1 MSSASSAKPIATDS
15 ADIQG
20 RSKDRNVAKSRPNVI
35 VIMVDDL
42 GFSDVGC
49 YGGEINT
56 PNIDSLGFNGL
67 RFTQMYNG
75 ARCCPSR
82 AALLTGLNPH
92 QVGIGQMTGD
102 LGHPSYQG
110 HLNNNCVTIAEVMK
124 TAGYTTLMSG
134 KWHVGGGYDRRL
146 RAEWT
151 PGDATHPLPTQRGF
165 DKYFG
170 LMEAADSFW
179 YPKALMLQDKL
190 IDVET
195 DDFHLTDAIADHA
208 VSQIEGAVDDGL
220 PFFQYIA
227 FTAPHWPLHAWE
239 DDIVKYEGKYMAGWD
254 AIRASRHEQ
263 QKGLGI
269 VDSKWPISPRD
280 EDAPPWADVE
290 NKVYE
295 DIRMAVYCAMIE
307 QLDRGIGKVIQT
319 LKRFGQFEN
328 TLIMFLSDN
337 GGCAELFQEDTDWP
351 DPSQWATTTTLDG
364 EPVRVGDIPEL
375 RPGPDTTFQAVELP
389 WANVSNTPFRF
400 FKRWIHEGGVSTPFI
415 VHWPAQ
421 IETPAI
427 IDNVPMHITDISATI
442 YDASGAVYPSEF
454 NDHPITALEGES
466 ILPLLRGNS
475 DWSRQKPVA
484 VEHEGNRGIR
494 IGDWKLVA
502 EWDSE
507 WELYNIPED
516 RTELNNL
523 ASREPDRVSEM
534 IGDYDEWSERAGVV
548 LWPVRSDVLAK
559 RTRGKRDHISQ
570 HRNPVR
576 GGAMR

>member
-1 MSSASSAKPIATDS
+1 MSKVGDGENSGIDS
-15 ADIQG
+15 T
-20 RSKDRNVAKSRPNVI
+20 RPNVI

-42 GFSDVGC
+42 GFSDIGC

-56 PNIDSLGFNGL
+56 PNIDSLGYNGL

-92 QVGIGQMTGD
+92 QAGIGQMTAD
-102 LGHPSYQG
+102 LGHPSYRG
-110 HLNNNCVTIAEVMK
+110 YLNKSCVTMAEVLK
-124 TAGYTTLMSG
+124 GAGYTTLMSG

-146 RAEWT
+146 RDQWT

-165 DKYFG
+165 DNYFG
-170 LMEAADSFW
+170 LLEAADSYW

-190 IDVET
+190 IEVESG
-195 DDFHLTDAIADHA
+195 DFHLTDAISDHA
-208 VSQIEGAVDDGL
+208 ASQIEDAASDA

-239 DDIVKYEGKYMAGWD
+239 DDIAKYEGRYMRGWD
-254 AIRASRHEQ
+254 EMRTSRHEE

-269 VDSKWPISPRD
+269 VDEKWQISQRD
-280 EDAPPWADVE
+280 EDAPPWEDVD
-290 NKVYE
+290 NKEYE

-307 QLDRGIGKVIQT
+307 QVDRGVGRVIDT
-319 LKRFGQFEN
+319 LKRLGRFDN
-328 TLIMFLSDN
+328 TIMMFLSDN
-337 GGCAELFQEDTDWP
+337 GGCAELFQEDADWP
-351 DPSQWATTTTLDG
+351 DPSQWATTPTLDG
-364 EPVRVGDIPEL
+364 DPVRVGDIPDL

-400 FKRWIHEGGVSTPFI
+400 FKRWFHEGGVSTPFI
-415 VHWPAQ
+415 VHWPSR
-421 IETPAI
+421 IEDPTI
-427 IDNVPMHITDISATI
+427 LDNVPMHITDIAATV
-442 YDASGAVYPSEF
+442 YDAAGAQYPSEF
-454 NDHPITALEGES
+454 KGNEITPLEGES
-466 ILPLLRGNS
+466 FMSAIEGKA
-475 DWSRQKPVA
+475 WSREKPVA

-502 EWDSE
+502 EWDKP

-516 RTELNNL
+516 RTELNDL
-523 ASREPDRVSEM
+523 ASSEPSRVAEM
-534 IGDYDEWSERAGVV
+534 ERAYDEWAERTGVV
-548 LWPVRSDVLAK
+548 LWPVRHNVLAK
-559 RTRGKRDHISQ
+559 RMKGKRDHISQ
-570 HRNPVR
+570 HRGPVQ